1 MGSLPW
7 TADDVLLDTVSAS
20 LYDDDDDNDDD
31 GRLTTLDCDKSYTQ
45 HTAIPV
51 NWLVRNEK
59 PAINPSSG
67 KGKHLRIA
75 AANNVKAQ
83 RQHNTLYTSLS
94 PSYSHILRV
103 SCTTLL

>member
-83 RQHNTLYTSLS
+83 RQHTHYTPHSVS
-94 PSYSHILRV
+94 TAATQHIIHLTQ
-103 SCTTLL
+103 S